1 MMNEPA
7 AEGTAVSRR
16 VQRAHPILKRLEK
29 LAHKDGKMMKYS
41 VAQYMASWE
50 DYKKFVSRVDAWY
63 NKNEKRYLRYMS
75 LFAREYLTEAE
86 FKLAFRDLQTP
97 FNDLEL
103 QILYQMLDPQLTGRV
118 EYTKLYEAI
127 WIALA
132 GKFIS
137 DDPIHQMDLE
147 PPDRWVLLTFKVPSC
162 EPFDMPTT
170 FEHLV
175 DLSFTGAMLRTVIQ
189 ARVPSIATRAIVI
202 FTDVAHYADTVV
214 HCNQKLYEFNYHG
227 GPKCAPE
234 EGVIYYEFSMGRIDC
249 PILTS
254 LFPKEQQENSQEQL
268 PPPPLTKTGRILAR
282 LDKLTKRDDR
292 VLDKLIEERL
302 STWDDYERFVATIE
316 RWYNKNSK
324 RYMLHMSQYG
334 RDFISELEFK
344 LVMRDLQL
352 PLTDLEIHILYTW
365 LDPERTGQVEYAKLF
380 ESLYKALFNRF
391 VEDDEYHEMNLE
403 YQKKWVKMTF
413 KAPSCDQLDLPTTFD
428 ALIHLGFTGT
438 MLIDLILERVPC
450 LPSRNLVI
458 FTDPARYAETLVHC
472 NQKLYDFP
480 YQGGPKC
487 APKEGTIYYEFSL
500 GHIDCPLLMAVDTSG
515 KEHLKEADN
524 TGPADATLAM
534 PTNPSSS
541 G

>member
-103 QILYQMLDPQLTGRV
+103 QILYQMLDPQLTG
-118 EYTKLYEAI
+118 
-127 WIALA
+127 
-132 GKFIS
+132 
-137 DDPIHQMDLE
+137 Q
-147 PPDRWVLLTFKVPSC
+147 
-162 EPFDMPTT
+162 
-170 FEHLV
+170 
-175 DLSFTGAMLRTVIQ
+175 
-189 ARVPSIATRAIVI
+189 
-202 FTDVAHYADTVV
+202 
-214 HCNQKLYEFNYHG
+214 
-227 GPKCAPE
+227 
-234 EGVIYYEFSMGRIDC
+234 
-249 PILTS
+249 
-254 LFPKEQQENSQEQL
+254 EQQENSQEQL